1 MNNRNQFL
9 LGQYRPGDSYL
20 HRLDPRTKI
29 TMVLVVMVAALIGKT
44 VAFSL
49 ISIAVLL
56 GLLLSC
62 RLGWRLIARNLRPI
76 VWFILFTALF
86 HLLFSGRDDP
96 EIVFS
101 IGSLTVTK
109 TGAAMA
115 LAYSA
120 RILIFVLA
128 TFILSLTTSPVAISE
143 GIVSLLK
150 PLRRMKVP
158 VYDLGM
164 ILFIALRF
172 IPVLADEI
180 ETIRKAQHIRGMDAS
195 RSLRG
200 RLKRATALVLPVFF
214 SALRRADEL
223 SVAIETRGYRSG
235 HPRSSLHPLR
245 FGRQDGVVFGL
256 TALALVLVISARG
269 IIR

>member
-1 MNNRNQFL
+1 MNSRNQFL
-9 LGQYRPGDSYL
+9 LGQYRPGHAFL

-29 TMVLVVMVAALIGKT
+29 ILVLAVMVAALMGKT
-44 VAFSL
+44 PLYSFSVTA
-49 ISIAVLL
+49 ILL
-56 GLLLSC
+56 GLLFSC
-62 RLGWRLIARNLRPI
+62 RLGWRLIVRNLRPV

-96 EIVFS
+96 EAVFAV
-101 IGSLTVTK
+101 GSLVVTR

-128 TFILSLTTSPVAISE
+128 TFTLSLTTSPVAISE

-150 PLRRMKVP
+150 PLRRVKVP

-180 ETIRKAQHIRGMDAS
+180 ETIRKAQYIRGGDSS
-195 RSLRG
+195 RGLRG

-235 HPRSSLHPLR
+235 HPRSSLHPLHFECR
-245 FGRQDGVVFGL
+245 DGVVFGL
-256 TALALVLVISARG
+256 TAVALALVVSVRG
-269 IIR
+269 LIR